1 MPIDVPILPVAF
13 MNDDHVH
20 AAEQLDAM
28 LAALASYAE
37 NPGLLARASREFLDH
52 NREHFA
58 REEVAMQ
65 AAGFP
70 PYPVHK
76 QEHEQVLAWL
86 ENLTNAMEGGIEPA
100 TARRAV
106 EEEIPAWFLRH
117 IQTMDSVT
125 ANWLAARAPVSGVSV

>member
-1 MPIDVPILPVAF
+1 MPIQVPTLPIAF

-20 AAEQLDAM
+20 AAEQLEAM
-28 LAALASYAE
+28 QTALVTYTE
-37 NPGLLARASREFLDH
+37 NPGRLVLACREFLDH
-52 NREHFA
+52 NRAHFA
-58 REEVAMQ
+58 REEAAMQ

-86 ENLTNAMEGGIEPA
+86 ENLTGALETGVALE
-100 TARRAV
+100 TARQAV
-106 EEEIPAWFLRH
+106 EQEIPGWFLRH

-125 ANWLAARAPVSGVSV
+125 ANWLAAHEPVQA